1 MVKDC
6 LWKQALKWEGEPVLV
21 LSLRTPEL
29 DAESRGARRINR
41 YYGKLAQIWKARWET
56 SLFPSACAAL
66 AEARAASRPFEPW
79 SVTLDYRVTQ
89 DEAGLLSLYVDAVE
103 RSTGRP
109 LTVRT
114 ADTWDLASGVPHLLT
129 DFLPPTRL
137 WRQSLLAEL
146 TAQSEARLQS
156 GESFFYADAPARVR
170 RFFSPQRFYLTGD
183 SLAVFFPM
191 LSLAPAAEGIPV
203 FLLPRPDAAGEQNS
217 QAS

>member
-1 MVKDC
+1 M
-6 LWKQALKWEGEPVLV
+6 W
-21 LSLRTPEL
+21 
-29 DAESRGARRINR
+29 RR
-41 YYGKLAQIWKARWET
+41 A
-56 SLFPSACAAL
+56 
-66 AEARAASRPFEPW
+66 
-79 SVTLDYRVTQ
+79 
-89 DEAGLLSLYVDAVE
+89 
-103 RSTGRP
+103 
-109 LTVRT
+109 
-114 ADTWDLASGVPHLLT
+114 
-129 DFLPPTRL
+129 
-137 WRQSLLAEL
+137 LLAEL

>member
-6 LWKQALKWEGEPVLV
+6 LWKQTLKWEGEPVLV

-89 DEAGLLSLYVDAVE
+89 EEAGLLSLYVDAVE

-114 ADTWDLASGVPHLLT
+114 ADTWDLASGVPHLT
-129 DFLPPTRL
+129 PT
-137 WRQSLLAEL
+137 
-146 TAQSEARLQS
+146 
-156 GESFFYADAPARVR
+156 
-170 RFFSPQRFYLTGD
+170 FSPR
-183 SLAVFFPM
+183 
-191 LSLAPAAEGIPV
+191 PV
-203 FLLPRPDAAGEQNS
+203 CGAGPCWRS
-217 QAS
+217 

>member
-6 LWKQALKWEGEPVLV
+6 LWKQTLKREGEPVLI

-29 DAESRGARRINR
+29 DAEGRSARRINR
-41 YYGKLAQIWKARWET
+41 YYGKLAQIRKARWET
-56 SLFPSACAAL
+56 SLFPAACAAL
-66 AEARAASRPFEPW
+66 ADARAASRPFEPW

-89 DEAGLLSLYVDAVE
+89 EEAGLLSLYVDAVE
-103 RSTGRP
+103 RAAGRP

-114 ADTWDLASGVPHLLT
+114 ADTWDLTSGIPYLLT
-129 DFLPPTRL
+129 DFLPQARL
-137 WRQSLLAEL
+137 WRRALLAEL
-146 TAQSEARLQS
+146 AAQAEARLQS

-203 FLLPRPDAAGEQNS
+203 FLLPRPDSVGEQNP

>member
-79 SVTLDYRVTQ
+79 SVFMWMPSSALP
-89 DEAGLLSLYVDAVE
+89 AG
-103 RSTGRP
+103 RSP
-109 LTVRT
+109 S
-114 ADTWDLASGVPHLLT
+114 A
-129 DFLPPTRL
+129 PPTPGT
-137 WRQSLLAEL
+137 WPAESLIFSP
-146 TAQSEARLQS
+146 T
-156 GESFFYADAPARVR
+156 
-170 RFFSPQRFYLTGD
+170 FSPQ
-183 SLAVFFPM
+183 
-191 LSLAPAAEGIPV
+191 PV
-203 FLLPRPDAAGEQNS
+203 CG
-217 QAS
+217 ASPCWRS